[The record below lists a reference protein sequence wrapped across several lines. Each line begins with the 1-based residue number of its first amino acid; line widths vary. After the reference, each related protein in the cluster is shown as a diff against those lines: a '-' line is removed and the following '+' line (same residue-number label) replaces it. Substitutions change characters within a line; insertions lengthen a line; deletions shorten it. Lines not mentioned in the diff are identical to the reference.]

1 MSAAAAGKSRP
12 NLLVPSFTHSNSRL
26 CHSGPAAL
34 PSLDDGFSSDF
45 LLSLEKAESLLAYLP
60 DVDVDE
66 STPRVLPNSTQAQGL
81 SHNLCCNALTLFA
94 L

>member
-1 MSAAAAGKSRP
+1 MTWARADWVRP
-12 NLLVPSFTHSNSRL
+12 FCTCKPHWNLLQEFGRGL
-26 CHSGPAAL
+26 LRGP
-34 PSLDDGFSSDF
+34 G
-45 LLSLEKAESLLAYLP
+45 LP

-66 STPRVLPNSTQAQGL
+66 STPRILPNSTQAQGL